1 MHIQKV
7 LNSSVVLVQDDSGEE
22 SILLGKGI
30 GYGRKA
36 GEPIERQPSDRV
48 FLPLSNP
55 DAQPML
61 ELFSSIPASYLE
73 LTQDIV
79 DDAEQSLGVKLSAHI
94 YLLLTDH
101 LHFAVERQ
109 QKGLVVTNRIFWEI
123 KHFYPK
129 EYAVGQRGLQKVKA
143 KLGIELP
150 DEEAGNIAFH
160 IVNARQDPQAG
171 YDAMRAAQ
179 LIGEL
184 SNIVTYSMHCPV
196 STESIHYARFVSHL
210 QYFAER
216 FFSGKL
222 MDSEDDFLFQQMQQ
236 NYPAAVTCAEK
247 YAPLCCASMACFA
260 QRGNRLSG
268 VACGAADERQIKS
281 EKGRAALRKAA
292 LPLGFEKGK
301 GKGKN
306 NGDKSVIDAADR
318 TAVPHSDHGL
328 CCGQG
333 RAAEGQ
339 RQPGALGGHGVS
351 GHALRDHQ
359 RIPDRRYAG
368 DPQGTFVLHGYCGG
382 YPCSAAGAQRPVEPP
397 AQAGCRGTGECDLQQ
412 RRCTG
417 DPVGQG
423 SDGRCVC
430 HLLLRIHHCAAGAA
444 VDPRQFPFAGQ
455 QCAGLEKVLTNI
467 NMIAIAAGALLY
479 WFRVVLPA
487 PLQNTMSTVGNMMG
501 PMGMLLAGMAIAEK
515 PLREVFCTR
524 RNYLPTV
531 LRLVV
536 CPLVVLVLLW
546 VCHASSWVAD
556 GKNILMTVY
565 LAAITPACATVTSMA
580 QLYDRDAAHSSALY
594 VLTTLLSIVSM
605 PVMIGLFDLL
615 L

>member
-109 QKGLVVTNRIFWEI
+109 QKGLVVTNRIFWEMNVSYDSIHNFRVHPYMLAFFEI

-247 YAPLCCASMACFA
+247 I
-260 QRGNRLSG
+260 R
-268 VACGAADERQIKS
+268 
-281 EKGRAALRKAA
+281 
-292 LPLGFEKGK
+292 
-301 GKGKN
+301 
-306 NGDKSVIDAADR
+306 
-318 TAVPHSDHGL
+318 
-328 CCGQG
+328 
-333 RAAEGQ
+333 
-339 RQPGALGGHGVS
+339 
-351 GHALRDHQ
+351 
-359 RIPDRRYAG
+359 
-368 DPQGTFVLHGYCGG
+368 TFVLRKYG
-382 YPCSAAGAQRPVEPP
+382 V
-397 AQAGCRGTGECDLQQ
+397 
-412 RRCTG
+412 
-417 DPVGQG
+417 
-423 SDGRCVC
+423 
-430 HLLLRIHHCAAGAA
+430 
-444 VDPRQFPFAGQ
+444 F
-455 QCAGLEKVLTNI
+455 
-467 NMIAIAAGALLY
+467 
-479 WFRVVLPA
+479 LPNEETA
-487 PLQNTMSTVGNMMG
+487 
-501 PMGMLLAGMAIAEK
+501 
-515 PLREVFCTR
+515 
-524 RNYLPTV
+524 
-531 LRLVV
+531 
-536 CPLVVLVLLW
+536 
-546 VCHASSWVAD
+546 
-556 GKNILMTVY
+556 Y
-565 LAAITPACATVTSMA
+565 LALHVARLTS
-580 QLYDRDAAHSSALY
+580 
-594 VLTTLLSIVSM
+594 
-605 PVMIGLFDLL
+605 GK
-615 L
+615 